1 MVPDGPRGGGS
12 ETSRDEAYW
21 RDLALESGRLKEAAD
36 AEAERWRGVAA
47 DLREQLEVWKE
58 PKMYRFRGRRDD
70 EVFERD
76 VARIPLERLAA
87 VVEARPDLKGWHGH
101 LDRDLGL
108 MLLLCPTE
116 VVAPLT
122 VDSP

>member
-1 MVPDGPRGGGS
+1 M
-12 ETSRDEAYW
+12 ESRRE
-21 RDLALESGRLKEAAD
+21 KEAAD
-36 AEAERWRGVAA
+36 AEVERLRGVVA
-47 DLREQLEVWKE
+47 DLKEQLRCWKE

-76 VARIPLERLAA
+76 VARIPLERLAE
-87 VVEARPDLKGWHGH
+87 VVEARPYLKGWHGH

-116 VVAPLT
+116 AVAPLT